1 MGRERPRIL
10 VTVGTRPEAIKMAPV
25 LEALRRRDALLE
37 SRLALTGQH
46 TDMVDQVLDAF
57 RLVPDYD
64 LDIMRP
70 GQTLYDVAHECLDGL
85 NEVLTDFRPHVVLVQ
100 GDTASVF
107 FSSLVGFFEKTRVG
121 HVEAGLRSGDKWA
134 PFPEEVFRRLADV
147 LTDFYFAPTSRARAN
162 LLREGVPSR
171 SIHVTGNTVVD
182 ALLDTARRG
191 EAPQE
196 PRLRRVLDR
205 DGPLVLL
212 TAHRRESFGE
222 PLRRV
227 FQAVLELVE
236 RREDV
241 EVLYPVHPNPRVREP
256 AMEMLSGHPRVHLT
270 EPLGYGDLVP
280 VLARAS
286 LVLTDSGGIQEEAP
300 TFGARVLVLREVTER
315 PEGVEAGVA
324 RLVGTDSGLIVRG
337 ALEILRERDERGGG
351 SGDRNGP
358 PGPDSQNPYGDGR
371 AGERIADILLAS
383 LTDRP
388 RETMDWQGP

>member
-1 MGRERPRIL
+1 MDRALFIGDE
-10 VTVGTRPEAIKMAPV
+10 VTAAGY
-25 LEALRRRDALLE
+25 
-37 SRLALTGQH
+37 RLAGLAIRTPAPSELAA
-46 TDMVDQVLDAF
+46 VLDEI
-57 RLVPDYD
+57 RNDP
-64 LDIMRP
+64 P
-70 GQTLYDVAHECLDGL
+70 
-85 NEVLTDFRPHVVLVQ
+85 
-100 GDTASVF
+100 
-107 FSSLVGFFEKTRVG
+107 
-121 HVEAGLRSGDKWA
+121 
-134 PFPEEVFRRLADV
+134 
-147 LTDFYFAPTSRARAN
+147 
-162 LLREGVPSR
+162 
-171 SIHVTGNTVVD
+171 
-182 ALLDTARRG
+182 
-191 EAPQE
+191 
-196 PRLRRVLDR
+196 
-205 DGPLVLL
+205 PLVLL

-227 FQAVLELVE
+227 FQAVLELVD

-337 ALEILRERDERGGG
+337 ALEVLRERDERGGG